1 MNNSATTRVITKIA
15 IEYNANDKGTAKLM
29 AENNLINDQ
38 PELQYQEMKILP
50 TEIRMLKNGLL
61 QVIFLLPKK
70 SATIFR
76 MKLLLKLRC
85 KP

>member
-38 PELQYQEMKILP
+38 PELQYQEMKNIANRNP
-50 TEIRMLKNGLL
+50 NVKKWAFTGYISP
-61 QVIFLLPKK
+61 PKK